1 MELTL
6 QALKG
11 STEKIYLF
19 SPQFTCMVRELTSSA
34 QAIVWGLVVVER
46 QVFTDQALRPFSAI
60 FAWNLKRVKVDVGRK
75 DLNLETG
82 STSRPDHLCICV
94 FYLSLSVSFDLS
106 LMSNDNK
113 WWPKMKKIR
122 NLETGSTR
130 SPDHL
135 WAISKW
141 RLVESVAPSKAP
153 ASTKNPNMG
162 SVCKLASSVYRHV
175 WILTWWSQKS
185 DRQIWCY
192 LWNLSTSL
200 LLLVEKCLVKGA
212 SLSVPP
218 PTRCIVRRCEAGI
231 EDYGRSNLVWCLSTC
246 ILLHLVGG
254 WGRVTWSPPPALD
267 HPTIGFSLLQLWK
280 KTREWRGLS
289 HMYEQ
294 DTQKITNLL
303 HTVQPRSYRQGEG
316 MIVPVEGLMIKS
328 NSFLQWN
335 GKIYLSD
342 SVFPCNMSQVS
353 FGHFAPAVFINIPGN
368 QKSCINIQRITTL
381 TQRQSYVDVPLDILA
396 PLPSPRKAPST

>member
-46 QVFTDQALRPFSAI
+46 QVFTDQARRPFSAI

-75 DLNLETG
+75 DL
-82 STSRPDHLCICV
+82 
-94 FYLSLSVSFDLS
+94 
-106 LMSNDNK
+106 
-113 WWPKMKKIR
+113 

-185 DRQIWCY
+185 DRQISCY

-246 ILLHLVGG
+246 ILLHLGVG
-254 WGRVTWSPPPALD
+254 WGRVTWSPPPAQD

-289 HMYEQ
+289 YMYEQ